1 MKKYY
6 FFALA
11 IIAILLSS
19 CEVGRYVPR
28 SVNVFGAQTQ
38 VVLSQANFRIVRD
51 VELVVEVNN
60 DHIKRSEA
68 EKSAFAELMRK
79 YPLVGSQVYIN
90 VVMEEVR
97 REENTANGGLSNLKQ
112 YISVRAT
119 IIEFIKEDGTPVAL

>member
-68 EKSAFAELMRK
+68 EKK
-79 YPLVGSQVYIN
+79 CIC
-90 VVMEEVR
+90 
-97 REENTANGGLSNLKQ
+97 
-112 YISVRAT
+112 
-119 IIEFIKEDGTPVAL
+119 

>member
-28 SVNVFGAQTQ
+28 SINVFGAQTQ

-112 YISVRAT
+112 YIFVRAT
-119 IIEFIKEDGTPVAL
+119 IIEFIKEDGTPVAP

>member
-68 EKSAFAELMRK
+68 EKSAFTELMRK

-97 REENTANGGLSNLKQ
+97 REENTANGGLSNLKR

-119 IIEFIKEDGTPVAL
+119 IIEFIKEDGTPVAP

>member
-28 SVNVFGAQTQ
+28 SINVFGAQTQ

-79 YPLVGSQVYIN
+79 YPLVGSQVFIN

-119 IIEFIKEDGTPVAL
+119 IIEFIKEDGTPVAP

>member
-6 FFALA
+6 FFTLA

-28 SVNVFGAQTQ
+28 SINVFGAQTQ

-68 EKSAFAELMRK
+68 EKSAFTELMRK

-119 IIEFIKEDGTPVAL
+119 IIEFIKEDGTPVAP

>member
-51 VELVVEVNN
+51 VELVVDVNN

-112 YISVRAT
+112 YIFVRAT
-119 IIEFIKEDGTPVAL
+119 IIEFIKEDGTPVAP

>member
-119 IIEFIKEDGTPVAL
+119 IIEFIKEDGTPVAP

>member
-51 VELVVEVNN
+51 VELVVDVNN

-119 IIEFIKEDGTPVAL
+119 IIEFIKEDGTPVAP